1 MDLTAKNTENTKSG
15 ASENDSLRSLRSFA
29 VKASPLIGTC
39 RGVGIYLLFNGIL

>member
-1 MDLTAKNTENTKSG
+1 LH
-15 ASENDSLRSLRSFA
+15 SFA